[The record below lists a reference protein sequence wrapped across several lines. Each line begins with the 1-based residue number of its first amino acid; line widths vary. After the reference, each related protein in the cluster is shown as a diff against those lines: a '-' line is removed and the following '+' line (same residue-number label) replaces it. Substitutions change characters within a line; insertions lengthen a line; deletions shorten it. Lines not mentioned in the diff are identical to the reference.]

1 MPALHGDTLLT
12 IRQGPQS
19 VAMTRWDEVVDQVPR
34 NDASKRLL
42 PSTRLQHACGGVR
55 ASVMGSRHT
64 CTLCAVQLQPL
75 QCSSSSCNALA
86 YPTLCLRSGQLPLAH
101 DGTCE
106 DVCKHAAYEHAA
118 YGAELGVKIHCCV
131 SCTPSALSG
140 ACSRPVGFCCDE
152 ANARPGGLMRK
163 CYYHDMQQCSIHAW
177 AAPAWQEVLAQQWN
191 VCADQFSTASSC
203 AWPIAIICLPLT
215 CGMTLSRWCRNLP
228 EVRKRHEQP
237 WTMHNVVQLRFV
249 LQSMLCKEVHRQL
262 SACPHQRHVL
272 ML

>member
-1 MPALHGDTLLT
+1 MPQGVLL
-12 IRQGPQS
+12 INCSRLRLSSAGAAWRHIAYRQGPQS

-42 PSTRLQHACGGVR
+42 HSTRLQHACGGVR

-75 QCSSSSCNALA
+75 QCSSSSCNAFA
-86 YPTLCLRSGQLPLAH
+86 YPTLYLRSGQLPLAH

-152 ANARPGGLMRK
+152 ANARPGGLMHK
-163 CYYHDMQQCSIHAW
+163 CYYHDMQQFSIHA
-177 AAPAWQEVLAQQWN
+177 
-191 VCADQFSTASSC
+191 
-203 AWPIAIICLPLT
+203 
-215 CGMTLSRWCRNLP
+215 
-228 EVRKRHEQP
+228 
-237 WTMHNVVQLRFV
+237 QLRRGRKCLHSSGTYVPINSAQPLLVRGQLPSFV
-249 LQSMLCKEVHRQL
+249 TR
-262 SACPHQRHVL
+262 
-272 ML
+272 